1 MEVCV
6 YVGYGGVFVCVCVC
20 MHNFAKCFAYKCV
33 KVLGDYSC
41 GRT

>member
-1 MEVCV
+1 MEVC
-6 YVGYGGVFVCVCVC
+6 FVCVY